1 MPVAETAERMVNR
14 MTMEDVK
21 AMTAD
26 FITPAVA
33 ASVLKMD
40 TGRLIGYAKEGQLP
54 FPVQISG
61 NRVKISRKGFLD
73 CYGYGE
79 PEEPKEDPQIAKM
92 QKELHNVN
100 VALAAMN
107 MMLMGILSEIAPAQY
122 RSLQDKILNVAKEE
136 LQ

>member
-1 MPVAETAERMVNR
+1 MTV
-14 MTMEDVK
+14 TMEDVK

-79 PEEPKEDPQIAKM
+79 PEEKPGDQQIAKLE
-92 QKELHNVN
+92 KELHNVN
-100 VALAAMN
+100 VALTAMN

>member
-1 MPVAETAERMVNR
+1 

-100 VALAAMN
+100 VALTAMN

>member
-1 MPVAETAERMVNR
+1 MNR

-21 AMTAD
+21 AMTCD

-100 VALAAMN
+100 VALTAMN

>member
-1 MPVAETAERMVNR
+1 M
-14 MTMEDVK
+14 
-21 AMTAD
+21 
-26 FITPAVA
+26 
-33 ASVLKMD
+33 LKMD

-79 PEEPKEDPQIAKM
+79 PEEAKEDQKLVKLE
-92 QKELHNVN
+92 KELHNVN

-107 MMLMGILSEIAPAQY
+107 MMLMGLLNAVAPEKFDALQEKILS
-122 RSLQDKILNVAKEE
+122 VAKGE

>member
-1 MPVAETAERMVNR
+1 MRR

-40 TGRLIGYAKEGQLP
+40 TGRLIGYAKAGELP

-79 PEEPKEDPQIAKM
+79 PEEKPEDPQIAKLE
-92 QKELHNVN
+92 KEVHLIN
-100 VALAAMN
+100 VALMATN
-107 MMLMGILSEIAPAQY
+107 ILLTNIVQKVSPEMLDAIAGEMAERGIKQ
-122 RSLQDKILNVAKEE
+122 
-136 LQ
+136 

>member
-1 MPVAETAERMVNR
+1 

-79 PEEPKEDPQIAKM
+79 PEEKPGDQQIAKLE
-92 QKELHNVN
+92 KELHNVN
-100 VALAAMN
+100 VALTAMN

>member
-1 MPVAETAERMVNR
+1 

-40 TGRLIGYAKEGQLP
+40 TGRLIGYAKAGELP

-100 VALAAMN
+100 VALTAMN

>member
-1 MPVAETAERMVNR
+1 MSR

-100 VALAAMN
+100 VALTAMN

-122 RSLQDKILNVAKEE
+122 RSLQDKILNAAKEE

>member
-1 MPVAETAERMVNR
+1 

-40 TGRLIGYAKEGQLP
+40 TGRLIGYAKAGELP

-79 PEEPKEDPQIAKM
+79 PEESKEDPQIAKLQKEVHLVNAALMATNIMLMNIM
-92 QKELHNVN
+92 QKVSPETMDAIAGEL
-100 VALAAMN
+100 AER
-107 MMLMGILSEIAPAQY
+107 GIKQ
-122 RSLQDKILNVAKEE
+122 
-136 LQ
+136 

>member
-1 MPVAETAERMVNR
+1 MTV
-14 MTMEDVK
+14 TMEDVK
-21 AMTAD
+21 TMTAD

-79 PEEPKEDPQIAKM
+79 PEEPKEDPQIANLQKEVHLVNAALMATNIMLMHIM
-92 QKELHNVN
+92 QKVSPETMDAIAGELTER
-100 VALAAMN
+100 
-107 MMLMGILSEIAPAQY
+107 GIKQ
-122 RSLQDKILNVAKEE
+122 
-136 LQ
+136 